1 MKKNKYYINVGADSK
16 SDPKHDLIVADSK
29 SAHINNSKDVKIKR
43 ALKGYDN
50 FEFIHSKDGRVI
62 RLLAEYL
69 YPKQVL
75 DKNNVKKGI
84 IFFGSARVKPN
95 DKNWDNADYYKGA
108 RKLAYLLTEW
118 SNTLPKEKSFNIV
131 TGGGPGIMEAA
142 NRGSYDAGRKSVG
155 LNISLPFEQMPN
167 PYISEVLNFEFH
179 YFFMRKF
186 WFVYLAN
193 AMVVFPGGFG
203 TLDELMEILTLRQ
216 TKKVTKPLPI
226 ILYGE
231 KYWKKLINFDFLIDM
246 GMINKE
252 DIELFSFAN
261 SPEEAFKKLKTELT
275 KIHKL

>member
-1 MKKNKYYINVGADSK
+1 MKKNIKYTKEANENK
-16 SDPKHDLIVADSK
+16 S
-29 SAHINNSKDVKIKR
+29 IKR

-50 FEFIHSKDGRVI
+50 FDFIHSKDGRVI

-84 IFFGSARVKPN
+84 IFFGSARVKPDGN
-95 DKNWDNADYYKGA
+95 NGYNADYYNDA
-108 RKLAYLLTEW
+108 RMLARLLTEW
-118 SNTLPKEKSFNIV
+118 SNTLPKEKSFHIV

-142 NRGSYDAGRKSVG
+142 NKGSYDAGGKSVG

-167 PYISEVLNFEFH
+167 QFISEILNFEFH

-216 TKKVTKPLPI
+216 TRKVTKPLPL
-226 ILYGE
+226 ILYGQ
-231 KYWKKLINFDFLIDM
+231 KYWEKLINFDYMIEM

-252 DIELFSFAN
+252 DVHLFSYAN
-261 SPEEAFKKLKTELT
+261 SPEEAFNKLRTELSR
-275 KIHKL
+275 IHKL

>member
-1 MKKNKYYINVGADSK
+1 MKNNKRNYDRQNGRK
-16 SDPKHDLIVADSK
+16 SLKK
-29 SAHINNSKDVKIKR
+29 

-50 FEFIHSKDGRVI
+50 WDFIHSKDGRVI

-75 DKNNVKKGI
+75 DKNNIKKGI

-95 DKNWDNADYYKGA
+95 HKNGENSSYFNDAK
-108 RKLAYLLTEW
+108 KLSGLLSEW
-118 SNTLPKEKSFNIV
+118 SDTLPKEKRFHIV

-142 NRGSYDAGRKSVG
+142 NQGSYAAGGKSVG

-167 PYISEVLNFEFH
+167 QFISEELNFEFH

-216 TKKVTKPLPI
+216 TRKVTKPLPI
-226 ILYGE
+226 LLYAE
-231 KYWKKLINFDFLIDM
+231 NYWKKLINFDYLIEM
-246 GMINKE
+246 EMINKE
-252 DIELFSFAN
+252 DVNLFTFVN
-261 SPEEAFKKLKTELT
+261 TPEQAFDKLKTELT
-275 KIHKL
+275 RIHKL

>member
-1 MKKNKYYINVGADSK
+1 MKKNDVEADSK
-16 SDPKHDLIVADSK
+16 FSHFEK
-29 SAHINNSKDVKIKR
+29 SIDKKGIKR
-43 ALKGYDN
+43 APKGYDN
-50 FEFIHSKDGRVI
+50 YEFIHSKDGRVI

-69 YPKQVL
+69 YPKQVM

-95 DKNWDNADYYKGA
+95 DKNGDNAGYYNDA
-108 RKLAYLLTEW
+108 RILAKLLTDW

-167 PYISEVLNFEFH
+167 QYISEVLNFEFH

-226 ILYGE
+226 ILYGQN
-231 KYWKKLINFDFLIDM
+231 YWQKLINFDFLIEM

-252 DIELFSFAN
+252 DVELFSYAN
-261 SPEEAFKKLKTELT
+261 TPDEAFKKLKSELS

>member
-1 MKKNKYYINVGADSK
+1 MKDNKNTNKSGVDSESHQIK
-16 SDPKHDLIVADSK
+16 
-29 SAHINNSKDVKIKR
+29 SKDGKQVQR

-50 FEFIHSKDGRVI
+50 QDFIHSKDGRVI

-75 DKNNVKKGI
+75 DKNNIKKGI
-84 IFFGSARVKPN
+84 IFFGSARVKPDDN
-95 DKNWDNADYYKGA
+95 NADIAGFYNDA
-108 RKLAYLLTEW
+108 RKLAGLITKW
-118 SNTLPKEKSFNIV
+118 SNSLPKEKCFHIV

-142 NRGSYDAGRKSVG
+142 NRGSYEAGSKSVG

-167 PYISEVLNFEFH
+167 QFISEILNFEFH

-216 TKKVTKPLPI
+216 TNKVTKPLPI
-226 ILYGE
+226 ILYGQ
-231 KYWKKLINFDFLIDM
+231 KYWQKLINFDFLIEM

-252 DIELFSFAN
+252 DINLFSYAN
-261 SPEEAFKKLKTELT
+261 TPEEAFNKLKTELSR
-275 KIHKL
+275 IHKL